1 MTANEIIHQR
11 IRAELTQAQNIVIT
25 GHIRPDGD
33 AIGSM
38 LGLAQALRE
47 QGKQVQTVL
56 QDPIDPKYST
66 LIGADGIKDSIEQA
80 YDYLIVVDSA
90 DRARVGN
97 VLDDA
102 TIVDLAIDHH
112 ISHEDFAEIDFVVAN
127 YEATAL
133 LIYDCLSAWGLAISK
148 ESAECLMTGILSDT
162 IGFRTSST
170 TPKSLHAVAEMM
182 ALGVSLPDVYFKTL
196 SSRSIE
202 ELRYWGLG
210 LGKLHYEDGIVWTS
224 LDQQDRETSGFPRYD
239 DADLINHLSSMQG
252 ALIAII
258 FVEQPGGSVKI
269 SWRSVPGVDVSRLAS
284 KFGGGGHAAAAGADV
299 PGDLATVMEQVLTKS
314 KSYLANRL

>member
-1 MTANEIIHQR
+1 
-11 IRAELTQAQNIVIT
+11 
-25 GHIRPDGD
+25 
-33 AIGSM
+33 M

-80 YDYLIVVDSA
+80 YEYLIVVDSA

-112 ISHEDFAEIDFVVAN
+112 ISHEDFAEIDFVVAD

-170 TPKSLHAVAEMM
+170 TPQSLCM
-182 ALGVSLPDVYFKTL
+182 LWQK
-196 SSRSIE
+196 
-202 ELRYWGLG
+202 
-210 LGKLHYEDGIVWTS
+210 
-224 LDQQDRETSGFPRYD
+224 
-239 DADLINHLSSMQG
+239 
-252 ALIAII
+252 
-258 FVEQPGGSVKI
+258 
-269 SWRSVPGVDVSRLAS
+269 
-284 KFGGGGHAAAAGADV
+284 
-299 PGDLATVMEQVLTKS
+299 
-314 KSYLANRL
+314 